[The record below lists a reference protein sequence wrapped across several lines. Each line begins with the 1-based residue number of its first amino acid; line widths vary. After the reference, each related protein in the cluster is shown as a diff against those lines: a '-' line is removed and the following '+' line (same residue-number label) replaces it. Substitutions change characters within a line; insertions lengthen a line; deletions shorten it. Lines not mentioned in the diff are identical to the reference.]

1 MSHRK
6 IIHVDMD
13 AFFTSVEQRDN
24 PALQGRPVAVGGSG
38 KRGVIA
44 AASYEARKYG
54 VRSAMPGAQAV
65 KLCPH
70 LIFVPHRFEAY
81 REVSNQI
88 RSVFSEYTDLI
99 EPLSL
104 DEAFLDVTDNKKQ
117 LKSAINIANQI
128 RRKIY
133 QRTQLTASAGVS
145 VNKFLAKIASDINK
159 PDGITV
165 ILPEEVESFLETLEI
180 DKFFGVGKATS
191 AKMKGMGI
199 FTGADLKKY
208 SLIELAE
215 RFGKFGRYIYY
226 AVRGEDNRPVRAN
239 RIRKSISK
247 ETTYN
252 NNLVSYDAVKEGIS
266 KLSGELHNSAEKRN
280 ILGRTINLKLRFGD
294 FETLTRSKTINHF
307 INDSQQITQLCLE
320 LIEDLNL
327 MDKGV
332 RLLGVGLSN
341 LNTEMKADLQL
352 RFDFGTDDSKENN
365 ISK

>member
-1 MSHRK
+1 
-6 IIHVDMD
+6 MD

-24 PALQGRPVAVGGSG
+24 PALRGKPIAVGGSG
-38 KRGVIA
+38 RRGVIA

-54 VRSAMPGAQAV
+54 VRSAMPGSKAV
-65 KLCPH
+65 QLCPH
-70 LIFVPHRFEAY
+70 LIFVPHRFDAY

-88 RSVFSEYTDLI
+88 REVFAEYTDMI

-104 DEAFLDVTDNKKQ
+104 DEAFLDVTENKMQ

-128 RRKIY
+128 RRKIEE
-133 QRTQLTASAGVS
+133 RTQITASAGVS
-145 VNKFLAKIASDINK
+145 INKFLAKIASDINK
-159 PDGITV
+159 PNGITV
-165 ILPEEVESFLETLEI
+165 ILPGEVESFLENLDI

-191 AKMKGMGI
+191 SKMKGMGI

-226 AVRGEDNRPVRAN
+226 AVRGEDNRPVKAN

-252 NNLVSYDAVKEGIS
+252 NNLVTDDVVQDAIAQ
-266 KLSGELHNSAEKRN
+266 LSTQLHASADKRN

-307 INDSQQITQLCLE
+307 TNEPQLITQMCLE
-320 LIEDLNL
+320 LIEEVNVSE
-327 MDKGV
+327 KGI

-341 LNTEMKADLQL
+341 LNTEMKADYQL
-352 RFDFGTDDSKENN
+352 SFDFGTLDAPKKNL
-365 ISK
+365 KL

>member
-1 MSHRK
+1 
-6 IIHVDMD
+6 MD

-24 PALQGRPVAVGGSG
+24 PALRGKPIAVGGSG
-38 KRGVIA
+38 RRGVIA

-54 VRSAMPGAQAV
+54 VRSAMPGAKAV
-65 KLCPH
+65 QLCPH
-70 LIFVPHRFEAY
+70 LIFVPHRFDAY

-88 RSVFSEYTDLI
+88 REVFAEYTDMI

-104 DEAFLDVTDNKKQ
+104 DEAFLDVTENKMQ

-128 RRKIY
+128 RRKIEE
-133 QRTQLTASAGVS
+133 RTQLTASAGVS
-145 VNKFLAKIASDINK
+145 INKFLAKIASDINK

-165 ILPEEVESFLETLEI
+165 ILPEEIEPFLEKLDI

-191 AKMKGMGI
+191 SKMKGMGI

-208 SLIELAE
+208 SLIELAQ

-226 AVRGEDNRPVRAN
+226 AVRGEDNRPVKAN

-247 ETTYN
+247 ETTFN
-252 NNLVSYDAVKEGIS
+252 NNLVTYDAVKDAIS
-266 KLSGELHNSAEKRN
+266 QLSNQLHTSADKRN
-280 ILGRTINLKLRFGD
+280 ILGRTINLKFRYGD

-307 INDSQQITQLCLE
+307 TNESGLVTQLCLQ
-320 LIEDLNL
+320 LIEEVNIAE
-327 MDKGV
+327 KGI

-341 LNTEMKADLQL
+341 LNTEMKADYQL
-352 RFDFGTDDSKENN
+352 SFDFGDES
-365 ISK
+365 S

>member
-1 MSHRK
+1 
-6 IIHVDMD
+6 MD

-24 PALQGRPVAVGGSG
+24 PALRGKPIAVGGSG
-38 KRGVIA
+38 RRGVIA
-44 AASYEARKYG
+44 AASYEARKFG
-54 VRSAMPGAQAV
+54 VRSAMPGAQAA

-88 RSVFSEYTDLI
+88 REVFAEYTDMI

-104 DEAFLDVTDNKKQ
+104 DEAFLDVTENKLQ

-128 RRKIY
+128 RRKI
-133 QRTQLTASAGVS
+133 QERTQLTASAGVS
-145 VNKFLAKIASDINK
+145 INKFLAKIASDVNK

-165 ILPEEVESFLETLEI
+165 IMPDEVEDFLEQLAI

-191 AKMKGMGI
+191 AKMKVMGI
-199 FTGADLKKY
+199 FTGADLKSY
-208 SLIELAE
+208 SLLELAE
-215 RFGKFGRYIYY
+215 RFGKFGRYLYS

-247 ETTYN
+247 ETTYTS
-252 NNLVSYDAVKEGIS
+252 NLVTFESVKDAIS
-266 KLSGELHNSAEKRN
+266 KLATQLHDSAAKRN
-280 ILGRTINLKLRFGD
+280 ILGRTINLKFRFGD

-307 INDSQQITQLCLE
+307 TNETELVTRLCLE
-320 LIEDLNL
+320 LIEEVDIAE
-327 MDKGV
+327 KGI

-341 LNTEMKADLQL
+341 LNTEMKADYQL
-352 RFDFGTDDSKENN
+352 SLDL
-365 ISK
+365 

>member
-1 MSHRK
+1 
-6 IIHVDMD
+6 MD

-24 PALQGRPVAVGGSG
+24 PALRGKPIAVGGSG
-38 KRGVIA
+38 RRGVIA

-54 VRSAMPGAQAV
+54 VRSAMPGVKAV
-65 KLCPH
+65 QLCPH

-88 RSVFSEYTDLI
+88 REVFAEYTDMI

-104 DEAFLDVTDNKKQ
+104 DEAFLDVTENKMQ

-128 RRKIY
+128 RRKI
-133 QRTQLTASAGVS
+133 QERTQLTASAGIS
-145 VNKFLAKIASDINK
+145 INKFLAKIASDINK

-165 ILPEEVESFLETLEI
+165 ILPEEVESFLEGLEI

-191 AKMKGMGI
+191 SKMKGMGI

-215 RFGKFGRYIYY
+215 RFGKFGRYIYN
-226 AVRGEDNRPVRAN
+226 AVRGEDNRPVKAN

-252 NNLVSYDAVKEGIS
+252 NNLVTYDAVKDAIS
-266 KLSGELHNSAEKRN
+266 QLSDQLHTSAEKRN
-280 ILGRTINLKLRFGD
+280 ILGRTINLKFRFGD

-307 INDSQQITQLCLE
+307 TNESQLVTQLCLE
-320 LIEDLNL
+320 LIEEVNIAE
-327 MDKGV
+327 KGI

-341 LNTEMKADLQL
+341 LNTEMKADYQL
-352 RFDFGTDDSKENN
+352 SFDFGSLDS
-365 ISK
+365 

>member
-1 MSHRK
+1 
-6 IIHVDMD
+6 MD

-24 PALQGRPVAVGGSG
+24 PTLRGKPIAVGGSG
-38 KRGVIA
+38 RRGVIA

-54 VRSAMPGAQAV
+54 VRSAMPGVKAV
-65 KLCPH
+65 QLCPH
-70 LIFVPHRFEAY
+70 LIFVPHRFDAY

-88 RSVFSEYTDLI
+88 REVFAEYTDMI

-104 DEAFLDVTDNKKQ
+104 DEAFLDVTENKMQ

-128 RRKIY
+128 RRKI
-133 QRTQLTASAGVS
+133 QERTQLTASAGIS
-145 VNKFLAKIASDINK
+145 INKFLAKIASDINK

-165 ILPEEVESFLETLEI
+165 ILPEEVESFLEDLEI

-191 AKMKGMGI
+191 SKMKGMGI

-226 AVRGEDNRPVRAN
+226 AVRGEDNRPVKAN

-252 NNLVSYDAVKEGIS
+252 NNLVTYDAVKDAIS
-266 KLSGELHNSAEKRN
+266 QLSDQLHTSAEKRN
-280 ILGRTINLKLRFGD
+280 ILGRTVNLKFRYGD
-294 FETLTRSKTINHF
+294 FETLTRSKTISHF
-307 INDSQQITQLCLE
+307 TNESQLVTQLCLE
-320 LIEDLNL
+320 LIEEVNIAE
-327 MDKGV
+327 KGI

-341 LNTEMKADLQL
+341 LNTEMKADYQL
-352 RFDFGTDDSKENN
+352 SFDFRPLDPLK
-365 ISK
+365 

>member
-1 MSHRK
+1 MQRK

-24 PALQGRPVAVGGSG
+24 PALRGRPIAVGGNSR
-38 KRGVIA
+38 RGVIA
-44 AASYEARKYG
+44 AASYEARKFG
-54 VRSAMPGAQAV
+54 VRSAMPGAQAA

-88 RSVFSEYTDLI
+88 REVFAEYTDLI

-104 DEAFLDVTDNKKQ
+104 DEAFLDVSENKMQ

-133 QRTQLTASAGVS
+133 ERTQLTASAGVS
-145 VNKFLAKIASDINK
+145 INKFLAKIASDVNK
-159 PDGITV
+159 PDGLTV
-165 ILPEEVESFLETLEI
+165 IMPDEVESFLEKLEI

-191 AKMKGMGI
+191 AKMKAMGI
-199 FTGADLKKY
+199 FTGADLKQY
-208 SLIELAE
+208 SLVELAE

-226 AVRGEDNRPVRAN
+226 AVRGEDNRLVKAN

-247 ETTYN
+247 ETTYS
-252 NNLVSYDAVKEGIS
+252 NNLTTWEDVKDATQKLCDQLHIS
-266 KLSGELHNSAEKRN
+266 ADKRN
-280 ILGRTINLKLRFGD
+280 ILGRTINLKLRYGD

-307 INDSQQITQLCLE
+307 TNESDLVLKLCLG
-320 LIEDLNL
+320 L
-327 MDKGV
+327 MEEIDFTEKGV

-341 LNTEMKADLQL
+341 LNTEMKADYQL
-352 RFDFGTDDSKENN
+352 SFDF
-365 ISK
+365 

>member
-1 MSHRK
+1 
-6 IIHVDMD
+6 MD

-24 PALQGRPVAVGGSG
+24 PALRGKPIAVGGSG
-38 KRGVIA
+38 RRGVVA

-54 VRSAMPGAQAV
+54 VRSAMPGAKAAQ
-65 KLCPH
+65 LCPH

-88 RSVFSEYTDLI
+88 REIFAEFTDVI

-104 DEAFLDVTDNKKQ
+104 DEAFLDVTENKKQ

-128 RRKIY
+128 RRKI
-133 QRTQLTASAGVS
+133 QDRTQLTASAGVS
-145 VNKFLAKIASDINK
+145 INKFLAKIASDVNK

-165 ILPEEVESFLETLEI
+165 ILPEQVEPFLEKLDI

-191 AKMKGMGI
+191 SKMKGMGI

-226 AVRGEDNRPVRAN
+226 AVRGEDNRPVKAN

-252 NNLVSYDAVKEGIS
+252 SNLVTYDAVLEAIS
-266 KLSGELHNSAEKRN
+266 QLSIQLHASAEKRN
-280 ILGRTINLKLRFGD
+280 ILGRTINLKFRFGD
-294 FETLTRSKTINHF
+294 FETLTRSKTLNHF
-307 INDSQQITQLCLE
+307 TNEPQLVTQMCLE
-320 LIEDLNL
+320 LIEEENITE
-327 MDKGV
+327 KGI

-341 LNTEMKADLQL
+341 LNTEMKAEYQL
-352 RFDFGTDDSKENN
+352 SFDFGDPDSQKEK
-365 ISK
+365 S

>member
-1 MSHRK
+1 
-6 IIHVDMD
+6 MD

-24 PALQGRPVAVGGSG
+24 PALRGKPIAVGGSG
-38 KRGVIA
+38 RRGVIA
-44 AASYEARKYG
+44 AASYEARKFG
-54 VRSAMPGAQAV
+54 VRSAMPGAQAA

-70 LIFVPHRFEAY
+70 LIFVPHRFDAY

-88 RSVFSEYTDLI
+88 REVFAEYTDMI

-104 DEAFLDVTDNKKQ
+104 DEAFLDVTENKMQ

-128 RRKIY
+128 RRKI
-133 QRTQLTASAGVS
+133 QERTQLTASAGVS
-145 VNKFLAKIASDINK
+145 INKFLAKIASDVNK
-159 PDGITV
+159 PNGITV
-165 ILPEEVESFLETLEI
+165 IMPEEVESFLENLEI

-199 FTGADLKKY
+199 FNGSDLKKY

-215 RFGKFGRYIYY
+215 RFGKFGRYIYS
-226 AVRGEDNRPVRAN
+226 AVRGDDNRPVKAN

-252 NNLVSYDAVKEGIS
+252 NNLVTYDAVKDAIQN
-266 KLSGELHNSAEKRN
+266 LADQLHTSADKRN

-307 INDSQQITQLCLE
+307 TNEVELVSKLCLE
-320 LIEDLNL
+320 LIEEIDVTE
-327 MDKGV
+327 KGV

-341 LNTEMKADLQL
+341 LNTEMKADYQL
-352 RFDFGTDDSKENN
+352 SFDFGE
-365 ISK
+365 

>member
-1 MSHRK
+1 
-6 IIHVDMD
+6 MD

-24 PALQGRPVAVGGSG
+24 PALRGKPIAVGGSG
-38 KRGVIA
+38 RRGVIA

-54 VRSAMPGAQAV
+54 VKSAMPGAKAAQ
-65 KLCPH
+65 LCPH
-70 LIFVPHRFEAY
+70 LIFVPHRFDAY

-88 RSVFSEYTDLI
+88 REVFSEYTDII

-104 DEAFLDVTDNKKQ
+104 DEAFLDVTENKKD

-128 RRKIY
+128 RRKI
-133 QRTQLTASAGVS
+133 QERTQLTASAGVS
-145 VNKFLAKIASDINK
+145 INKFLAKIASDVNK

-165 ILPEEVESFLETLEI
+165 ILPDEVEPFLESLDI
-180 DKFFGVGKATS
+180 DRFFGVGKATS

-208 SLIELAE
+208 SLIQLAE
-215 RFGKFGRYIYY
+215 KFGKFGRYIYY
-226 AVRGEDNRPVRAN
+226 AVRGEDNRPVKAN

-247 ETTYN
+247 ETTYST
-252 NNLVSYDAVKEGIS
+252 NLIDYDGVKDAIS
-266 KLSGELHNSAEKRN
+266 QLSIQLHASADKRN

-307 INDSQQITQLCLE
+307 TNEAQLVTQLCLE
-320 LIEDLNL
+320 LIEEVNIAER
-327 MDKGV
+327 GV

-341 LNTEMKADLQL
+341 LNTELKADYQL
-352 RFDFGTDDSKENN
+352 SFDFGTLDP
-365 ISK
+365 

>member
-1 MSHRK
+1 
-6 IIHVDMD
+6 MD

-24 PALQGRPVAVGGSG
+24 PALRGKPIAVGGSG
-38 KRGVIA
+38 RRGVIA

-54 VRSAMPGAQAV
+54 VKSAMPGAKAAQ
-65 KLCPH
+65 LCPH
-70 LIFVPHRFEAY
+70 LIFVPHRFDAY

-88 RSVFSEYTDLI
+88 REVFSEYTDII

-104 DEAFLDVTDNKKQ
+104 DEAFLDVTENKKD

-128 RRKIY
+128 RRKI
-133 QRTQLTASAGVS
+133 QERTQLTASAGVS
-145 VNKFLAKIASDINK
+145 IKKFLAKIASDVNK

-165 ILPEEVESFLETLEI
+165 ILPDEVEPFLESLDI
-180 DKFFGVGKATS
+180 DRFFGVGKATS

-208 SLIELAE
+208 SLIQLAE
-215 RFGKFGRYIYY
+215 KFGKFGRYIYY
-226 AVRGEDNRPVRAN
+226 AVRGEDNRPVKAN

-247 ETTYN
+247 ETTYST
-252 NNLVSYDAVKEGIS
+252 NLIDYDGVKDAIS
-266 KLSGELHNSAEKRN
+266 QLSIQLHASADKRN

-307 INDSQQITQLCLE
+307 TNEAQLVTQLCLE
-320 LIEDLNL
+320 LIEEVNIAER
-327 MDKGV
+327 GV

-341 LNTEMKADLQL
+341 LNTELKADYQL
-352 RFDFGTDDSKENN
+352 SFDFGTLDP
-365 ISK
+365 